1 MKHLFFAFVL
11 LLIPGL
17 ACAGDISPADLAK
30 LRGYTLSMDKIRA
43 MQAAMTEVAQA
54 EKSDP
59 SFRAR
64 MDNTDND
71 SKTIAE
77 TEAKLKSYPRY
88 FAFFTKHGLNA
99 DDVVLM
105 PLVLMSAGV
114 AAEYPQ
120 SAAKLA
126 GQTSQAQI
134 AFFKAHEA
142 ELKKMP
148 WLYGSGSGDQ

>member
-1 MKHLFFAFVL
+1 MKRLFLAVVFVL
-11 LLIPGL
+11 GPGL
-17 ACAGDISPADLAK
+17 AAAGDISQADLAK
-30 LRGYTLSMDKIRA
+30 LRSYTLSMDKIRA
-43 MQAAMTEVAQA
+43 MQAAMAEVAQA
-54 EKSDP
+54 EKTDP
-59 SFRAR
+59 SFRAQ
-64 MDNTDND
+64 MDNSDSD
-71 SKTIAE
+71 SKTITE
-77 TEAKLKSYPRY
+77 TEARLKSYPRY
-88 FAFFTKHGLNA
+88 LAFFTRHGLNA

-126 GQTSQAQI
+126 DQTSQAQI

-148 WLYGSGSGDQ
+148 WLYGGGGDQ